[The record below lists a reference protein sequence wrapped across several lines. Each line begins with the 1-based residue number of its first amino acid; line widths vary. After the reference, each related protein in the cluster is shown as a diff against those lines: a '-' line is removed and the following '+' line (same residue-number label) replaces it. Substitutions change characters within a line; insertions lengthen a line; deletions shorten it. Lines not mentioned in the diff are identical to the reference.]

1 MQTRDG
7 VLSVSESGFRAA
19 GRPAGEATAALVRSV
34 QLATEAASDAPGQRW
49 VAASIGP
56 YGATLADGSEYTG
69 AYDLD
74 EQALRAWHR
83 PRIEALAAAGPD
95 VFAIE
100 TIPSSV
106 EARAILDACA
116 AVGVRAWLSLTVADG
131 FTRRGEPIDEVYAEA
146 AASGVVF
153 AVGANCCDPSE
164 VDAVVAAAA
173 PTGLPVVFYPNS
185 GEIWDAVA
193 RRWTGEPTV
202 GARGAGWV
210 AKGVR
215 LLGGC
220 CRVDASQIARLG
232 RSVG

>member
-1 MQTRDG
+1 M
-7 VLSVSESGFRAA
+7 SESGFRAA
-19 GRPAGEATAALVRSV
+19 GRPVGEATAALVRSV

-74 EQALRAWHR
+74 EQALRSWHR

-100 TIPSSV
+100 TIASAV

-131 FTRRGEPIDEVYAEA
+131 RRRGDPPEHQ
-146 AASGVVF
+146 AS
-153 AVGANCCDPSE
+153 P
-164 VDAVVAAAA
+164 
-173 PTGLPVVFYPNS
+173 
-185 GEIWDAVA
+185 A
-193 RRWTGEPTV
+193 RRDAACSPIQ
-202 GARGAGWV
+202 
-210 AKGVR
+210 VR
-215 LLGGC
+215 IECAIVRFSGCLGT
-220 CRVDASQIARLG
+220 
-232 RSVG
+232 